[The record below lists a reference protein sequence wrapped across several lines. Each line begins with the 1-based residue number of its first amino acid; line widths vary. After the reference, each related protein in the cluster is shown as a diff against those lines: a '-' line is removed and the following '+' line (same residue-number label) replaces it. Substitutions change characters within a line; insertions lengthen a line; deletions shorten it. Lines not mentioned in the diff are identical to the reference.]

1 MSWFYDLEPE
11 VGSIARVHQRLLGV
25 LAPRA
30 VDRMIR
36 EAGKAYTAPV
46 LAERNRA
53 ARAAR
58 GEAEALSRPLWDGKD
73 LDARGVRRVRE
84 MVGSQRTT
92 MLRDAAQVGGSS
104 ARDLVGDLTVGDLAD
119 LAVYHWADA
128 HFRAKAKENGQRV
141 MAKKLSEYG
150 TRAVLAVSSGLGKA
164 AIFEAM
170 ARFYHGRQSESGES
184 GVEVSEGEQEKQR
197 DQRGEAEGRGKSGE
211 KVNPDSSTGRGTGE
225 IWNYT
230 RCPKG
235 TEARAV
241 RSRGKVSLEQ
251 LAQELAD
258 ALRPRIVPDDTGE
271 SLRAPADVA
280 AWACGVEPTPFGESV
295 AALASPVELMVLVD
309 ASSSTSA
316 NAAHDAQHKVATEI
330 VKACRA
336 AGHLVA
342 VAPWGNQSASLESRE
357 ALGWNEPL
365 PDVGIGW
372 YPNCGTDPND
382 AMEAVRQLRATS
394 PSSGRARG
402 IALILT
408 DGDMSLPEE
417 YPQGVTCAL
426 WALGSGA
433 QIPVGWQG
441 PSMMSRS
448 LDTVGVDLATSDLM
462 RFLSG
467 LGG

>member
-1 MSWFYDLEPE
+1 VSWFYDLEPE
-11 VGSIARVHQRLLGV
+11 VGSIARIHQRLLEV
-25 LAPRA
+25 MAPRA
-30 VDRMIR
+30 VDRLIR
-36 EAGKAYTAPV
+36 ESGKAYTAPV

-58 GEAEALSRPLWDGKD
+58 GEVLTRPLWDGKD

-84 MVGSQRTT
+84 RVANQRTV
-92 MLRDAAQVGGSS
+92 LLQEAARNGGSR
-104 ARDLVGDLTVGDLAD
+104 AHELVGDLTVGDLAD

-128 HFRAKAKENGQRV
+128 HFRARAKASGQRV
-141 MAKKLSEYG
+141 NSKKLSEYG

-164 AIFEAM
+164 AIFEAL
-170 ARFYHGRQSESGES
+170 ASFYHGRQSESGEG
-184 GVEVSEGEQEKQR
+184 GVEVVENDIEKDR
-197 DQRGEAEGRGKSGE
+197 DRRGEPEGRGKSGE
-211 KVNPDSSTGRGTGE
+211 KVNPDSSAGRGTGE

-280 AWACGVEPTPFGESV
+280 AWACGIEPTPFGESV
-295 AALASPVELMVLVD
+295 AALASPVELMVFVD

-342 VAPWGNQSASLESRE
+342 VAPWGNWSGSLESRE
-357 ALGWNEPL
+357 ALGWSEPL
-365 PDVGIGW
+365 PEVGIGW

-394 PSSGRARG
+394 PSAGRARG
-402 IALILT
+402 VALILT

-417 YPQGVTCAL
+417 YPRGVTCAL
-426 WALGSGA
+426 WALGSSA
-433 QIPVGWQG
+433 QIPAGWQG
-441 PSMMSRS
+441 PSMMSRN
-448 LDTVGVDLATSDLM
+448 LDTVGVDLAASDLV